1 MTHPYAGRPE
11 HGFWRSLPKEAW
23 GSLQPALPAKFKIAR
38 QDQVATAGS
47 CFAQHLN
54 RRLGE
59 RGTPILTAEPPHPM
73 LHPAYAEQNGYG
85 LFSARYGNIY
95 TFRQLLELA
104 EQAFG
109 LRQPIHDHTNDGG
122 KIFDL
127 LRPRMQS
134 EGFFCVE
141 EARADREY
149 HLTRVR
155 AMFETLDVFIFTV
168 GLTETWINRE
178 LGHCY
183 PACPGTV
190 RGVYD
195 PQRYAPVNLRHAEC
209 AADLQRF
216 LAILRDANQTARLI
230 LTVSPVALVATHQ
243 DQHVL
248 VATTYSK
255 STLRSVCG
263 EAAAGSDAVEY
274 FPSYEI
280 IASAAS
286 RGIYLQDDLREV
298 SADGVDHVMRCF
310 FGAFEDAT
318 QAPAAPA
325 PISAGEAEGQ
335 RQELARRL
343 VEADCDEVFNEVPPP
358 AAAKTDR

>member
-11 HGFWRSLPKEAW
+11 HCFWRALPTEDWAA
-23 GSLQPALPAKFKIAR
+23 LQPALSGKFQLGS
-38 QDQVATAGS
+38 QDRIATAGS
-47 CFAQHLN
+47 CFAQNLM
-54 RRLGE
+54 RRLQE
-59 RGTPILTAEPPHPM
+59 RGAPILMAEVPHPF
-73 LHPAYAEQNGYG
+73 LLPEFARRNGYG

-109 LRQPIHDHTNDGG
+109 LRPPIHDHVMEGG
-122 KIFDL
+122 KAYDL
-127 LRPRMQS
+127 LRPRMQAES
-134 EGFFCVE
+134 GFFCIE

-168 GLTETWINRE
+168 GLTETWINRAQ
-178 LGHCY
+178 GHCY

-195 PQRYAPVNLRHAEC
+195 PQLHAPVNLSHAAC
-209 AADLQRF
+209 AADLDRF
-216 LAILRDANQTARLI
+216 LAILRDANPAARVI

-248 VATTYSK
+248 VATTHSK
-255 STLRSVCG
+255 SALRSVCG
-263 EAAAGSDAVEY
+263 EAAAAVDAVAY

-286 RGIYLQDDLREV
+286 RGMYLQPDLREV
-298 SADGVDHVMRCF
+298 TPEGVDHVMRCF
-310 FGAFEDAT
+310 FAAFGG
-318 QAPAAPA
+318 APAAPTRA
-325 PISAGEAEGQ
+325 QPAADADRQ
-335 RQELARRL
+335 RSDLARRL
-343 VEADCDEVFNEVPPP
+343 VEADCDEMFNDVPL
-358 AAAKTDR
+358 AGST